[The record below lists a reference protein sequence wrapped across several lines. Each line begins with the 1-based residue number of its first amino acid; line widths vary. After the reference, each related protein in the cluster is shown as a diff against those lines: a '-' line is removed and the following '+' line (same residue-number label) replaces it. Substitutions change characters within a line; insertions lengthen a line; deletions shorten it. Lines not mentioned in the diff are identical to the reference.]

1 MSAVDPITAIANA
14 ISGIAGVAQP
24 FIDQAVAQKYETE
37 FTDNITEINNAITA
51 LDPSTVD
58 TLVLR
63 LIGEA
68 GQTIGGMGEVVGIS
82 VGKLAA
88 ILAIVAW
95 KIKDDHLLAN
105 IQFKENTPGT

>member
-1 MSAVDPITAIANA
+1 MALDPVTAIANA
-14 ISGIAGVAQP
+14 ISSIAGVAQP
-24 FIDQAVAQKYETE
+24 FIDQAVAQKYENE
-37 FTDNITEINNAITA
+37 FTDNIAEINQALAN

-58 TLVLR
+58 ALVLR

-68 GQTIGGMGEVVGIS
+68 GQTIGGVGEIVGIS

-88 ILAIVAW
+88 ILAIVAG

-105 IQFKENTPGT
+105 IQFKQNSPGS